1 MSDAA
6 PPTLAMLLAERRWV
20 VGLAR
25 HLVRDEDAAD
35 DLAQDAW
42 LQASQRPPKT
52 ASSPR
57 GWLATVLYRL
67 AARRRRDSVRR
78 ERRERAVARP
88 DVAPA
93 TLDVVEAAETHR
105 FVVEAVLALDEP
117 FRTAVLLRYFD
128 GCEPEEVARRTGTSA
143 ATARSRVRR
152 GVETLRARLAGDD
165 RARAR
170 LLALVTALPTAAG
183 PASESAPPMHGAEDA
198 RSIAGAESAGG
209 YPVIAGG
216 RGHRVAWTIVAAGL
230 GALLVSLAMW
240 VAGRDRPEEATS
252 AAGVAASA
260 DDPHDAD
267 RPAPALAAG
276 GDRGHGAAADPSR
289 SEAARARLVGTAR
302 RADGVAVAGA
312 VVEVWSTSASEAPS
326 PRLAAAVAG
335 ADGRFRLEGL
345 ERGEVTLV
353 ARAPGLATQ
362 RVGTVRR
369 DGANVCAATLEPG
382 GTVERDVILEAAGTW
397 ELEVVEAG
405 GAPAGGVRVTAE
417 VATADG
423 WQGWLPVD
431 EAVTAADGRL
441 TLRSVPHDATVRVVA
456 SPAGRWP
463 TVAGPWESP
472 DELPARGRVELR
484 SVGLRT
490 VGITVRDGATG
501 AAVGG
506 ASVFLG
512 TVGADPSLG
521 DPFRRSATCDATGRA
536 VFAAV
541 PAVAL
546 HASASLQPPGTDVRT
561 PPRTGNVAVPSDA
574 VAADVLLSTAPSP
587 LEASSRARLRLERV
601 RVVGPDGSPVADA
614 MVLTSRGVGGAIEG
628 LGRVRGGEGDVGASW
643 PPARTAEAFA
653 PMDARGAPLPFGAA
667 VAAFDAS
674 GLATVVLPPERLL
687 RGRVFDADGGPAAG
701 ARVRA
706 IPARWRAEGL
716 SLAGHTEHS
725 AARTGPRGEFE
736 LRQLADEPYDVVVVA
751 PVDRVAPAPARATPG
766 GAPLELR
773 LVVAS
778 AARLQ
783 VIAGADAPVAGAR
796 VQVWRGGD
804 APSDPAF
811 ATATTD
817 ARGVARIR
825 GLDLG
830 ASHRLEVRPP
840 AGLDGAVAVERR
852 GWIPAATSVVDLAA
866 VVHVTVVDVVGRPAP
881 SARVVEV
888 RRDGTHVECCV
899 ADASGRATWDDP
911 TPDGGRLLALA
922 PGVEPDDAVLRA
934 ARAARD
940 ARPGEEVVLVVFPG
954 VPFEVEVRGA
964 PADDVDVDV
973 FAREP
978 RGGFH
983 ADRFAATADGRFA
996 GHVDEV
1002 GARRWVVVRD
1012 RARTRVGYA
1021 ADVRAGEGPV
1031 RIDLRP
1037 ALGLSGRVTA
1047 PTPVGRVIVGV
1058 QQVDG
1063 PVRDV
1068 VETDER
1074 GAWSVGG
1081 LPPGRYV
1088 VTARPVDGDGSL
1100 DDRREADAG
1109 STVDLA
1115 LH

>member
-1 MSDAA
+1 MSDAV
-6 PPTLAMLLAERRWV
+6 PPTLAILLAERRWV

-25 HLVRDEDAAD
+25 HLVRDVDAAD

-42 LQASQRPPKT
+42 LQASQRPPAI

-57 GWLATVLYRL
+57 GWLATVLYRA
-67 AARRRRDSVRR
+67 AARRRRDTVRR
-78 ERRERAVARP
+78 DRREHAVARP

-93 TLDVVEAAETHR
+93 TVDIVAAAETHR
-105 FVVEAVLALDEP
+105 LVVEAVLALDEP

-152 GVETLRARLAGDD
+152 GVETLRACLARDD
-165 RARAR
+165 RGRAR
-170 LLALVTALPTAAG
+170 LLALVAALPTAAG
-183 PASESAPPMHGAEDA
+183 PSSDTAPAMRGAEDA
-198 RSIAGAESAGG
+198 PIVAGAANSGSLPATAGG
-209 YPVIAGG
+209 ASRRIAW
-216 RGHRVAWTIVAAGL
+216 ATVAAGL
-230 GALLVSLAMW
+230 GALLVSLAVW
-240 VAGRDRPEEATS
+240 IGRQDRSVATTPAAEA
-252 AAGVAASA
+252 AARA
-260 DDPHDAD
+260 DDARDAD
-267 RPAPALAAG
+267 RAAPALASR
-276 GDRGHGAAADPSR
+276 GDRVGGAAAAASL
-289 SEAARARLVGTAR
+289 SEGARARLVGSVR
-302 RADGVAVAGA
+302 RADGAAVAGA
-312 VVEVWSTSASEAPS
+312 IVEVWSTSASEARS
-326 PRLAAAVAG
+326 RRLAAAVAG

-369 DGANVCAATLEPG
+369 DGANVCAATLEPS
-382 GTVERDVILEAAGTW
+382 GTLERDVVLEAAVSW
-397 ELEVVEAG
+397 EVEVVEVA

-417 VATADG
+417 VAIAER

-431 EAVTAADGRL
+431 EAVTAADGRV
-441 TLRSVPHDATVRVVA
+441 TFRSVPRDATVRLVA
-456 SPAGRWP
+456 SPTGRWP

-472 DELPARGRVELR
+472 DDLPALGRVELR
-484 SVGLRT
+484 SVGIRT
-490 VGITVRDGATG
+490 VTITVRDGATG
-501 AAVGG
+501 ADVGG

-512 TVGADPSLG
+512 SVAADPSLG
-521 DPFRRSATCDATGRA
+521 DPFVRSATSDATGRA
-536 VFAAV
+536 VFEAA
-541 PAVAL
+541 PAIAL

-561 PPRTGNVAVPSDA
+561 PARFGGVAVPADA
-574 VAADVLLSTAPSP
+574 AAADVLLSTAPDP
-587 LEASSRARLRLERV
+587 LGASARANLRLARV
-601 RVVGPDGSPVADA
+601 RVVGPDGAPVPAA
-614 MVLTSRGVGGAIEG
+614 MVATSRGIDGGIEV
-628 LGRVRGGEGDVGASW
+628 LGHVRGGEADVGAGW
-643 PPARTAEAFA
+643 PPTRTAEAFA
-653 PMDARGAPLPFGAA
+653 ATDATGAPLPFGAA

-674 GLATVVLPPERLL
+674 GLATVVLPPERRL
-687 RGRVFDADGGPAAG
+687 RGRVLDADGGPAAG

-706 IPARWRAEGL
+706 IPARWRAERL
-716 SLAGHTEHS
+716 SLAGHAEHD
-725 AARTGPRGEFE
+725 AARTGPDGRFE
-736 LRQLADEPYDVVVVA
+736 LRRLTDEPYDVVVVA
-751 PVDRVAPAPARATPG
+751 PVDRVAPSPVRATPG
-766 GAPLELR
+766 DAPLELR
-773 LVVAS
+773 LVAS
-778 AARLQ
+778 GTARLR
-783 VIAGADAPVAGAR
+783 VVVGEDLPVVGAR

-804 APSDPAF
+804 TPTDPAF

-817 ARGVARIR
+817 ARGVVRLR

-840 AGLDGAVAVERR
+840 AGLDGSVAVERR
-852 GWIPAATSVVDLAA
+852 GWIPAATPVVDLAA
-866 VVHVTVVDVVGRPAP
+866 VVHVTVVDAVGRTVP

-888 RRDGTHVECCV
+888 RRDGAAVERCV

-922 PGVEPDDAVLRA
+922 PGVEPDKAVLQA
-934 ARAARD
+934 TRAARD

-964 PADDVDVDV
+964 PAGDVEVDV
-973 FAREP
+973 FARDP
-978 RGGFH
+978 RGQFH
-983 ADRFAATADGRFA
+983 SDRLAATADGRFA

-1002 GARRWVVVRD
+1002 GARRWVFVRD
-1012 RARTRVGYA
+1012 RARSHVGYA
-1021 ADVRAGEGPV
+1021 ADVRVSDGPV

-1037 ALGLSGRVTA
+1037 ALSLSGRVTA
-1047 PTPVGRVIVGV
+1047 PTPVGRVSVGV
-1058 QQVDG
+1058 RQVDG

-1088 VTARPVDGDGSL
+1088 VTATPVDGDRSL
-1100 DDRREADAG
+1100 DDRREAEAG